1 MSDCA
6 LELPARII
14 DSRDH
19 VPSRIPLLAASCS
32 LVAAVVHAWVVR
44 SHLTH
49 WWAYGAFFAVLAIA
63 QAGYAVLV
71 IRRPTR
77 RLALAG
83 MGTTAAVLVLYAWS
97 RTIGVP
103 IGPHAGRPEPVGT
116 PDLLAAAAELALIV
130 SLLFVGRTGSAE
142 PRFQTGRWG
151 LGLVV
156 VALSAA
162 GLAGPVGHH
171 NAPLPGVTLA
181 SAPAP
186 WLALPPP
193 VATPVVAQSA
203 EVPDESIPVP
213 EEPAPCVAKAAPGLS
228 VPGTAPPGEARAIAY
243 SHEANIWMLDP
254 SDEEVTRLTDNGGG
268 PSCWARSPVFRSD
281 RYVSFSMNE
290 GYYGL
295 DLKTGALEE
304 LPLTNGWI
312 QAAAWSP
319 DGDALAYLTG
329 NYEDAGIQL
338 ALFRP
343 EDGTKKILR
352 TFVPGPGSCGSA
364 DGEVSVSW
372 APDGHALIVV
382 ITHLE
387 NQDET
392 MFVLDPAGKDMI
404 EPRSGTNAR
413 WAPNSKRIYYREMGG
428 DQKWFALNSETGDR
442 GTLGAMKPGTYN
454 LAVSPD
460 GTLLAYADGEEH
472 SGVYVYDV
480 ATKVQRKVAE
490 NAVMPVW
497 LGPRTVLVSDTKS
510 CGDACSMSLW
520 EPSGTISSVDVVTEE
535 RHVGAAHVM
544 GDANVLL
551 DVLPE
556 PAPATTPTAS
566 PTAGPTPQ
574 ETGEPTPSPTPTEPS
589 PSPSTDPT
597 TDPSPSPSP
606 TPTA

>member
-1 MSDCA
+1 MSDHA
-6 LELPARII
+6 LELSSRII
-14 DSRDH
+14 DTRDDAL
-19 VPSRIPLLAASCS
+19 SRIPLLAASCS

-44 SHLTH
+44 SHVTH
-49 WWAYGAFFAVLAIA
+49 WWAYGAFFAVLAVA
-63 QAGYAVLV
+63 QAGYSILV
-71 IRRPTR
+71 MRRPAR
-77 RLALAG
+77 RVALIGVAANAGVLA
-83 MGTTAAVLVLYAWS
+83 LYAWS
-97 RTIGVP
+97 RTFGVP
-103 IGPHAGRPEPVGT
+103 IGPHAGRPEAVGA

-130 SLLFVGRTGSAE
+130 ILLLVVRTPSAA
-142 PRFQTGRWG
+142 PRVHTGRWG

-156 VALSAA
+156 VALGSA
-162 GLAGPVGHH
+162 GMAGPVGHH

-193 VATPVVAQSA
+193 VTTPVVAQSA
-203 EVPDESIPVP
+203 ESPQESIPVP
-213 EEPAPCVAKAAPGLS
+213 EESAPCVAKAAAGLS
-228 VPGTAPPGEARAIAY
+228 VPGTAGPGEARAITY
-243 SHEANIWMLDP
+243 SHEANIWILDP
-254 SDEEVTRLTDNGGG
+254 SDGEVARLTDNEGG
-268 PSCWARSPVFRSD
+268 PNCWARSPVFRSD

-295 DLKTGALEE
+295 DLKTGSLEK
-304 LPLTNGWI
+304 LPLTNGWWI
-312 QAAAWSP
+312 QAADWSP
-319 DGDALAYLTG
+319 EGDALAYLTG
-329 NYEDAGIQL
+329 NYEDAGIEL

-352 TFVPGPGSCGSA
+352 TFVSGPGSCGSA

-392 MFVLDPAGKDMI
+392 MFVLDPAGKDII

-442 GTLGAMKPGTYN
+442 GTLGAMKPATYN

-480 ATKVQRKVAE
+480 ATKIQRKVAGD
-490 NAVMPVW
+490 AVLPVW
-497 LGPRTVLVSDTKS
+497 VGPRTILVSDTKS
-510 CGDACSMSLW
+510 CGDGCSMSLW
-520 EPSGTISSVDVVTEE
+520 EPSGTISTIDVITEARKVVT
-535 RHVGAAHVM
+535 AQVM
-544 GDANVLL
+544 WDASVLL
-551 DVLPE
+551 EELPE
-556 PAPATTPTAS
+556 PVATPSPTVDPTPTG
-566 PTAGPTPQ
+566 T
-574 ETGEPTPSPTPTEPS
+574 EEPTPSPSPSTEPS
-589 PSPSTDPT
+589 PSPSVDPT
-597 TDPSPSPSP
+597 PTPSPSL
-606 TPTA
+606 TE